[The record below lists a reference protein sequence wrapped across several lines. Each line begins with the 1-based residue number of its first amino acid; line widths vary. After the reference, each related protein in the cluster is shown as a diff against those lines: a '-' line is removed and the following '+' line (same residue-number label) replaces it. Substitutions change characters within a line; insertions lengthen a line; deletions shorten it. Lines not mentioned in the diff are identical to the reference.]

1 MQHISVLIL
10 KAVAS
15 YIGHVS
21 VFYLSSEFVHH
32 LCAAL
37 YWFLPFLTPI
47 GGSATPLS
55 TLALSGVGI
64 ALSLA
69 VAHKILLTVD
79 EHNPNELEALVQA
92 RTAELQA
99 ANQRLTTKLVV
110 CQEWAAALAAEHAH
124 LLEQAKEIAA
134 AEERRRLARDLHDSV
149 TQTLYSASLIA
160 QVLPAVWQRSPTE
173 GERNLIKLRQLVRGA
188 LAEMRTLLFELRPAA
203 LEAANL
209 GVLLQQLGDVLTGH
223 TRIPVT
229 VTIDGE
235 TEPPTAIKSTM
246 YRIAQEAF
254 NNVAKHAGAS
264 SVDVALHLAPDNVS
278 LHLRDNGRGF
288 DPAQVPG
295 EHMGVRIMAERA
307 ASVGARFRLVSAHG
321 QGTTVSFAW
330 SAVEPMT
337 TAVDK
342 PIDTPPP
349 TG

>member
-1 MQHISVLIL
+1 MISTSIWHLLI
-10 KAVAS
+10 
-15 YIGHVS
+15 
-21 VFYLSSEFVHH
+21 
-32 LCAAL
+32 
-37 YWFLPFLTPI
+37 
-47 GGSATPLS
+47 PLS
-55 TLALSGVGI
+55 PTTRKMS
-64 ALSLA
+64 S
-69 VAHKILLTVD
+69 
-79 EHNPNELEALVQA
+79 PELEALVQA
-92 RTAELQA
+92 RTAELLATNAQLTAEIALYQQA
-99 ANQRLTTKLVV
+99 A
-110 CQEWAAALAAEHAH
+110 AARSAEYAQ
-124 LLEQAKEIAA
+124 LLKHAKEMAAA
-134 AEERRRLARDLHDSV
+134 AERTRLARDLHDSV

-203 LEAANL
+203 LDAANL

-235 TEPPTAIKSTM
+235 AEPPTAVKSTV

-254 NNVAKHAGAS
+254 NNVAKHAGAT
-264 SVDVALHLAPDNVS
+264 SVEVGLHLAPGNVS

-288 DPAQVPG
+288 DPAHVPG

-321 QGTTVSFAW
+321 QGTTISIDWPAI
-330 SAVEPMT
+330 EPIT
-337 TAVDK
+337 TAVGK
-342 PIDTPPP
+342 PIDLSSP